1 MPPSS
6 TTSGDVGA
14 SSSTPA
20 RAPAASAPIR
30 LLLADDH
37 IVLRAGTRRILE
49 DEPDLRV
56 VAEAGDGQEAI
67 TLAELTKPN
76 VILLDI
82 AMPGTDGIAASKELR
97 RVAPAAKLLILTAHG
112 RRAYVGAFQRLG
124 AAGYLLKSTPPEE
137 LIAAIRRVHAG
148 EYVYDISLLDRLI
161 ATVPAATDPTVR
173 ELEVMRALAR
183 GLTNREIGDALGLSE
198 HTIEFHLRN
207 VYAKL
212 GAASRA
218 DALLNAQRN
227 GWLDS
232 PDPLC

>member
-1 MPPSS
+1 MQSGSPPHRIAGNAAR
-6 TTSGDVGA
+6 TSVPTATA
-14 SSSTPA
+14 SI
-20 RAPAASAPIR
+20 PIR

-37 IVLRAGTRRILE
+37 AVLRAGTRRILE

-67 TLAELTKPN
+67 ALAERTKPD

-82 AMPGTDGIAASKELR
+82 AMPHTDGIAASKELR

-137 LIAAIRRVHAG
+137 LISAIRRVHAG
-148 EYVYDISLLDRLI
+148 EYVYDMSLLDRLI
-161 ATVPAATDPTVR
+161 ASTTGATAPTVR
-173 ELEVMRALAR
+173 ELEVVRELAR
-183 GLTNREIGDALGLSE
+183 GLTNREIGEVLGLSE

-212 GAASRA
+212 GATSRA

-232 PDPLC
+232 SDALC

>member
-1 MPPSS
+1 MPSNSNAP
-6 TTSGDVGA
+6 GGEGA
-14 SSSTPA
+14 SGSP
-20 RAPAASAPIR
+20 RAPASAASAPIR

-37 IVLRAGTRRILE
+37 TVLRAGTRRILE

-56 VAEAGDGQEAI
+56 VAEASDGQEAI
-67 TLAELTKPN
+67 TLAERTKPN

-82 AMPGTDGIAASKELR
+82 AMPHTDGIAASKELR

-124 AAGYLLKSTPPEE
+124 AAGYLLKSTPPAE

-148 EYVYDISLLDRLI
+148 EYVYDLSLLDRLI
-161 ATVPAATDPTVR
+161 STTPATDPTVR
-173 ELEVMRALAR
+173 ELEVVREVAR

-212 GAASRA
+212 GATSRA
-218 DALLNAQRN
+218 DALLNAQRQ

-232 PDPLC
+232 ADPLC